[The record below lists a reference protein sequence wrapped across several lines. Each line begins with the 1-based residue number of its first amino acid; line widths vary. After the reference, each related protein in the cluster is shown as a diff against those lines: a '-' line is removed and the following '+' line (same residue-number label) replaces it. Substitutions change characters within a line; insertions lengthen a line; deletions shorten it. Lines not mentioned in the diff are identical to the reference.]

1 MLGRNTAFSTPPT
14 STSTSTGGGG
24 GGGTLAPTVVSLV
37 AGEALGYPRV
47 VNIIAG
53 KAYLFNPLT
62 AIAGSVV
69 GLTTASVALGAIA
82 TIQPKGELLYTGWGL
97 VTDKVMYA
105 GANGVLSVT
114 PPSSGLVQPIGVA
127 LTSDTL
133 LIRPS
138 VAIA

>member
-14 STSTSTGGGG
+14 SSTSGGIA
-24 GGGTLAPTVVSLV
+24 GGGTNTPITVSLV

-47 VNIIAG
+47 VNIISG
-53 KAYLFNPLT
+53 KAFLFNPLT

-82 TIQPKGELLYTGWGL
+82 TIQPKGEFIYPGWGL

-127 LTSDTL
+127 LTTDIL